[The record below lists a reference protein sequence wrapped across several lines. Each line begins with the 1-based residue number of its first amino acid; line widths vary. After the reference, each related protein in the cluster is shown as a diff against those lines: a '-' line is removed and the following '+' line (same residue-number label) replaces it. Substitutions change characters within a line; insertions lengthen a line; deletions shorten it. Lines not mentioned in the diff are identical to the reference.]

1 MNFYLIDYENTQ
13 ERGLLV
19 QKFDSN
25 DALYVFYTS
34 NAEKVSF
41 DTLAKALKRK
51 ATLVPIRV
59 PVGNQSADEHI
70 KSYLGFLIGRHYQDA
85 NCYYIVSNDKGYDLI
100 LPFWQKI
107 SNCTVERIGTASVE
121 EKPNPDQVK
130 LNKIQ
135 QALTAMNLAETDQN
149 YILKLVRKKNGN
161 KMAIYQSLI
170 QHFGQKKGL
179 EYYHKIKNYL

>member
-34 NAEKVSF
+34 NAERVGF
-41 DTLAKALKRK
+41 DTLAKALGGK

-59 PVGNQSADEHI
+59 PAGNQSADEHI
-70 KSYLGFLIGRHYQDA
+70 KSYLGFLIGRHYRET
-85 NCYYIVSNDKGYDLI
+85 NCYFIVSNDKGYDPI
-100 LPFWQKI
+100 LPFWQKV
-107 SNCTVERIGTASVE
+107 SNCTVKRIGTAD
-121 EKPNPDQVK
+121 PDQAK
-130 LNKIQ
+130 LNEIRK
-135 QALTAMNLAETDQN
+135 ALAPMNLAKADQD
-149 YILKLVRKKNGN
+149 YIFKLVQKKSGN

-170 QHFGQKKGL
+170 QHFSQKKGL
-179 EYYHKIKNYL
+179 EYYHKIKSYL